1 MTAAYD
7 PSPDE
12 QGAGVEFRDAR
23 RARGLSLDDCQRATR
38 ISRRYLEALE
48 EDDYAALPA
57 PVFARGF
64 LRSYAQYLGVD
75 ATTLISRFPGEARPG
90 DALPG
95 IDVLGQPPRRREAAR
110 DARMNAYADERGYD
124 AGALSPI
131 PTIDTR
137 TPGVWLGPWLI
148 AAFVALVVV
157 AVVVAIVT
165 LSDDEA
171 SPGVQVTPPPGVA
184 VGPSE
189 LEGEGEIVEQPPT
202 ILLETM
208 PDLTLGT
215 VSDSIPV
222 LRRSN
227 LPFVIV
233 EVYDEFEPA
242 GAVIDQ
248 VPLPDTP
255 LDDGSAVTL
264 VVSRGPIPTAPAPPQ
279 EPAQSD
285 DLPSG

>member
-12 QGAGVEFRDAR
+12 QGAGVELRDAR

-48 EDDYAALPA
+48 EDDYATLPA

-171 SPGVQVTPPPGVA
+171 SPESRSRRPLASPSAPPSLRERARSLSSPPP
-184 VGPSE
+184 SCSRRC
-189 LEGEGEIVEQPPT
+189 PT
-202 ILLETM
+202 
-208 PDLTLGT
+208 
-215 VSDSIPV
+215 
-222 LRRSN
+222 
-227 LPFVIV
+227 
-233 EVYDEFEPA
+233 
-242 GAVIDQ
+242 
-248 VPLPDTP
+248 
-255 LDDGSAVTL
+255 
-264 VVSRGPIPTAPAPPQ
+264 
-279 EPAQSD
+279 
-285 DLPSG
+285 